1 MIATI
6 CFQSHLRSF
15 ISLISSRG
23 WYKPPLF
30 FLKKTLDK
38 YTLWGYNVCGG
49 DEMAKASVKNSK
61 LEKNEFIHKYKKRT
75 ETEKSKLTARLKRIE
90 GQVRGI
96 IKMVENDAYCPAILI
111 QVLAVNNAL
120 NSFNKEL
127 LSCHIRNC
135 VKADIENGDD
145 RAVEE
150 FVKMINKL
158 MK

>member
-1 MIATI
+1 
-6 CFQSHLRSF
+6 
-15 ISLISSRG
+15 
-23 WYKPPLF
+23 
-30 FLKKTLDK
+30 
-38 YTLWGYNVCGG
+38 
-49 DEMAKASVKNSK
+49 MAKK
-61 LEKNEFIHKYKKRT
+61 EFIHKHKKRT
-75 ETEKSKLTARLKRIE
+75 DEDKKKLTSRLKRIE

-96 IKMVENDAYCPAILI
+96 IKMIDNDAYCPQILI

-135 VKADIENGDD
+135 VKADIENGDE

-158 MK
+158 MR

>member
-1 MIATI
+1 MGKN
-6 CFQSHLRSF
+6 
-15 ISLISSRG
+15 LII
-23 WYKPPLF
+23 
-30 FLKKTLDK
+30 FLTKNIKKVLDK
-38 YTLWGYNVCGG
+38 YTLWGYNVYGG
-49 DEMAKASVKNSK
+49 ENMTKTKNSK
-61 LEKNEFIHKYKKRT
+61 LGKDEFIHKHKLRSK
-75 ETEKSKLTARLKRIE
+75 EEKNKLTARLKRIE

-111 QVLAVNNAL
+111 QVLAINNAL

-135 VKADIENGDD
+135 VKADIENGDEK
-145 RAVEE
+145 AVEE

>member
-1 MIATI
+1 MINKENKSI
-6 CFQSHLRSF
+6 KS
-15 ISLISSRG
+15 I
-23 WYKPPLF
+23 
-30 FLKKTLDK
+30 
-38 YTLWGYNVCGG
+38 
-49 DEMAKASVKNSK
+49 
-61 LEKNEFIHKYKKRT
+61 KNEFIHKHKKRT
-75 ETEKSKLTARLKRIE
+75 EVEKGKLTARLKKIE

-96 IKMVENDAYCPAILI
+96 IKMVENDAYCPAIII
-111 QVLAVNNAL
+111 QVIAANNAL